1 MKVKCI
7 YHHSKLL
14 TFGKIYDVIEC
25 DRIKC
30 TITIKNDIDKIVEY
44 YYGVGLLAFDWF
56 EDATPYIR
64 EEKLKE
70 LGI

>member
-7 YHHSKLL
+7 HKNTYL
-14 TFGKIYDVIEC
+14 TLGKIYDVIEHHVS
-25 DRIKC
+25 KC
-30 TITIKNDIDKIVEY
+30 TITIKNDNDKIVEFY
-44 YYGVGLLAFDWF
+44 YDVGLLAFDWF